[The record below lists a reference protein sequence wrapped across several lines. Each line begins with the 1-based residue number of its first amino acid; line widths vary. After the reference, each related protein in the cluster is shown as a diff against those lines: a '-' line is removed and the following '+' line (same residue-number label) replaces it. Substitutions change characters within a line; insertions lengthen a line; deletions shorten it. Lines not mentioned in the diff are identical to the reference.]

1 MAVLITVRQAYSFH
15 FTKSITMNLPICLTF
30 IFVLGACAEE
40 DHVLTLEEFGEKYG
54 NGTCTEARII
64 EIKEIENNCTKEAD
78 ILIEDDW
85 HYEWCI
91 HLERILDCIGNFTE
105 LLFTKIILIF
115 FLIFCKKKKISREI
129 AHHHELLK
137 VWILMM
143 NAMILRK

>member
-1 MAVLITVRQAYSFH
+1 
-15 FTKSITMNLPICLTF
+15 MNLPICLTF

-54 NGTCTEARII
+54 NGTCTEERII

-115 FLIFCKKKKISREI
+115 FFFN
-129 AHHHELLK
+129 
-137 VWILMM
+137 IL
-143 NAMILRK
+143 